1 MATTNFTTSLKLALP
16 TTGDLVGTWGD
27 AINNSITTL
36 LDTAVAGNIT
46 KDMAALGTDWTLTS
60 NNGATD
66 EARYAIL
73 IPYGTTGATRSIFA
87 PKVSKSYIIVNKT
100 NASVVIK
107 GGPTSPTTGVTVAT
121 GATVVVAWDSNL
133 ATPDFVAITP
143 ASVSGVVPV
152 ANGGTG
158 ATSAATART
167 NLGAT
172 TVGGNVFT
180 LTNPSA
186 ITFPRFNADNTV
198 SALNAADFRTAIGAG
213 SGAGSV
219 TSVAATV
226 PSFLSVSG
234 SPITSSGTLAIA
246 LSGTALPVANGG
258 TGSTSTTYCSLT
270 TNVTGT
276 LPVANGGTG
285 LTSPSTTGN
294 VLTSNGTAWVSSAPA
309 GGGFSS
315 HQIFTSSGT
324 FTIPSGKTAI
334 KVYVVGAGGGGGT
347 RQTTS
352 FPTNGGNSSVTS
364 GTETISAI
372 YGNGGKAVPSAD
384 GECSSGKG
392 GTSSGGDINLT
403 GQPGISGI
411 YGANFAPSGGGSFLG
426 SGGYGINSG
435 TAGAGVYGGGGAS
448 GQSTQSY
455 GAGGGG
461 GCAIKYL
468 TGLTPGNTLTV
479 TIGAGGSAGA
489 NTGSYP
495 LGGAGGNGIIVVEY

>member
-100 NASVVIK
+100 NASVIIR

-143 ASVSGVVPV
+143 ASISGVVPV

-167 NLGAT
+167 SLGAT

-198 SALNAADFRTAIGAG
+198 SALDAATFRTAIGAG

-219 TSVAATV
+219 TSVAMTV
-226 PSFLSVSG
+226 PTFLTVTG
-234 SPITSSGTLAIA
+234 SPITSSGTLAIS

-258 TGSTSTTYCSLT
+258 TGVTTSTGSGNVVLSTSPTITTPTLT
-270 TNVTGT
+270 GYTESVVT
-276 LPVANGGTG
+276 LA
-285 LTSPSTTGN
+285 TSGSI
-294 VLTSNGTAWVSSAPA
+294 A
-309 GGGFSS
+309 F
-315 HQIFTSSGT
+315 
-324 FTIPSGKTAI
+324 
-334 KVYVVGAGGGGGT
+334 
-347 RQTTS
+347 
-352 FPTNGGNSSVTS
+352 SVTS
-364 GTETISAI
+364 GTTQSCA
-372 YGNGGKAVPSAD
+372 AA
-384 GECSSGKG
+384 
-392 GTSSGGDINLT
+392 GTVTFTDSLS
-403 GQPGISGI
+403 
-411 YGANFAPSGGGSFLG
+411 
-426 SGGYGINSG
+426 
-435 TAGAGVYGGGGAS
+435 S
-448 GQSTQSY
+448 GQSISLLLTNGSSYTINWPTTTWVTAAGNTAPTLSASNTLVFWKISSTLY
-455 GAGGGG
+455 GALVG
-461 GCAIKYL
+461 K
-468 TGLTPGNTLTV
+468 
-479 TIGAGGSAGA
+479 SA
-489 NTGSYP
+489 
-495 LGGAGGNGIIVVEY
+495 

>member
-73 IPYGTTGATRSIFA
+73 IPYGNTGATRSIYA
-87 PKVSKSYIIVNKT
+87 PKVSKSYIVVNKT
-100 NASVVIK
+100 DASVIIR

-143 ASVSGVVPV
+143 ASISGVVPV

-158 ATSAATART
+158 ATTAATART

-213 SGAGSV
+213 SGGGSV
-219 TSVAATV
+219 TSVSVVSANGLTGTVANPTSTPAITLTTSITGMLYGNGTAISAATAGTNFV
-226 PSFLSVSG
+226 APGGALG
-234 SPITSSGTLAIA
+234 TPSSGTLSSCTVDGTDAVGFRNIPINSQSA
-246 LSGTALPVANGG
+246 AYTAVLADSGK
-258 TGSTSTTYCSLT
+258 CIFH
-270 TNVTGT
+270 
-276 LPVANGGTG
+276 
-285 LTSPSTTGN
+285 PSTDAN
-294 VLTSNGTAWVSSAPA
+294 AR
-309 GGGFSS
+309 
-315 HQIFTSSGT
+315 T
-324 FTIPSGKTAI
+324 FTIPA
-334 KVYVVGAGGGGGT
+334 
-347 RQTTS
+347 
-352 FPTNGGNSSVTS
+352 NSSVAYPIGTAISFVNMTS
-364 GTETISAI
+364 QVVSIAITTDTMYLAGTGTTGTRSLAQ
-372 YGNGGKAVPSAD
+372 YGTATALKM
-384 GECSSGKG
+384 
-392 GTSSGGDINLT
+392 TSTTWI
-403 GQPGISGI
+403 ISG
-411 YGANFAPSGGGSFLG
+411 A
-426 SGGYGINSG
+426 
-435 TAGAGVYGGGGAS
+435 
-448 GQSTQSY
+448 
-455 GAGGGG
+455 
-461 GCAIKYL
+461 
-468 TGLTPGNTLTV
+468 GLT
-479 TIGAGGSAGA
+479 
-489 NTGSYP
+489 
-495 LGGAGGNGIIVVEY
+495 

>member
-73 IPYGTTGATRSIFA
+73 IPYGNTGATRSIFA

-100 NASVVIK
+100 NASVIIR
-107 GGPTSPTTGVTVAT
+107 GGPTSPTTGVTVVT

-172 TVGGNVFT
+172 TIGGSVFT

-213 SGAGSV
+213 SGAGTV
-219 TSVAATV
+219 TSVSGTGT
-226 PSFLSVSG
+226 VSG
-234 SPITSSGTLAIA
+234 LILSGTVTSSGSLTLGGSITGFLPTSGGTMTGNLTLDAYTEKVATLA
-246 LSGTALPVANGG
+246 
-258 TGSTSTTYCSLT
+258 
-270 TNVTGT
+270 
-276 LPVANGGTG
+276 
-285 LTSPSTTGN
+285 
-294 VLTSNGTAWVSSAPA
+294 
-309 GGGFSS
+309 
-315 HQIFTSSGT
+315 
-324 FTIPSGKTAI
+324 
-334 KVYVVGAGGGGGT
+334 
-347 RQTTS
+347 
-352 FPTNGGNSSVTS
+352 TS
-364 GTETISAI
+364 GTIAL
-372 YGNGGKAVPSAD
+372 NPST
-384 GECSSGKG
+384 
-392 GTSSGGDINLT
+392 GTTLSC
-403 GQPGISGI
+403 
-411 YGANFAPSGGGSFLG
+411 AAA
-426 SGGYGINSG
+426 G
-435 TAGAGVYGGGGAS
+435 TVTFTDSLSS
-448 GQSTQSY
+448 GQSISLLLTGGSSYTINWPAGTTWVTAAGNTAPTLSANNTLVFWKISSTLY
-455 GAGGGG
+455 GALVG
-461 GCAIKYL
+461 K
-468 TGLTPGNTLTV
+468 
-479 TIGAGGSAGA
+479 SA
-489 NTGSYP
+489 
-495 LGGAGGNGIIVVEY
+495 

>member
-73 IPYGTTGATRSIFA
+73 IPYGNTGATRSIFA

-100 NASVVIK
+100 NASVVIR

-143 ASVSGVVPV
+143 ASISGVVPV

-172 TVGGNVFT
+172 TVGGSVFT

-198 SALNAADFRTAIGAG
+198 SALDAASFRTAIGAG

-219 TSVAATV
+219 TSVSVVSANGFTGTVATPTSTPAITLTTSITGMLYGNGTAISAATAGTNFV
-226 PSFLSVSG
+226 APGGVLG
-234 SPITSSGTLAIA
+234 TPSSGTL
-246 LSGTALPVANGG
+246 SSCTVDGTNGVGYINIPQNSQSAAYTLVAADAGKHIFH
-258 TGSTSTTYCSLT
+258 
-270 TNVTGT
+270 
-276 LPVANGGTG
+276 
-285 LTSPSTTGN
+285 PSTDAN
-294 VLTSNGTAWVSSAPA
+294 AR
-309 GGGFSS
+309 
-315 HQIFTSSGT
+315 T
-324 FTIPSGKTAI
+324 FTIPANGSVAYPIGTAI
-334 KVYVVGAGGGGGT
+334 SFVNMTSQVVSIAITTDTMYLAGTGTTGTRSLAQYGTATALKIESNKWIISGAG
-347 RQTTS
+347 
-352 FPTNGGNSSVTS
+352 
-364 GTETISAI
+364 
-372 YGNGGKAVPSAD
+372 
-384 GECSSGKG
+384 
-392 GTSSGGDINLT
+392 LT
-403 GQPGISGI
+403 
-411 YGANFAPSGGGSFLG
+411 
-426 SGGYGINSG
+426 
-435 TAGAGVYGGGGAS
+435 
-448 GQSTQSY
+448 
-455 GAGGGG
+455 
-461 GCAIKYL
+461 
-468 TGLTPGNTLTV
+468 
-479 TIGAGGSAGA
+479 
-489 NTGSYP
+489 
-495 LGGAGGNGIIVVEY
+495 

>member
-73 IPYGTTGATRSIFA
+73 IPYGNTGTTRSIFA
-87 PKVSKSYIIVNKT
+87 PKVSKSYIVVNKT
-100 NASVVIK
+100 DASVIIK

-219 TSVAATV
+219 TSVAMTV
-226 PSFLSVSG
+226 PTFLTVTG
-234 SPITSSGTLAIA
+234 SPITGAGTLAVT

-258 TGSTSTTYCSLT
+258 TGTTSTTFVNLT
-270 TNVTGT
+270 TNVTDT
-276 LPVANGGTG
+276 LPVGNGGTG
-285 LTSPSTTGN
+285 TTSLTTNNVILGNGTSAPLFVAPGTTGN
-294 VLTSNGTAWVSSAPA
+294 VLTSNGTTWQSTAPTA
-309 GGGFSS
+309 SGVTLGTPVNS
-315 HQIFTSSGT
+315 TSGT
-324 FTIPSGKTAI
+324 AIDFTGIPSGTKIIIVSFINVSTNGTASKHI
-334 KVYVVGAGGGGGT
+334 QFGNASGF
-347 RQTTS
+347 QTT
-352 FPTNGGNSSVTS
+352 NYTS
-364 GTETISAI
+364 
-372 YGNGGKAVPSAD
+372 
-384 GECSSGKG
+384 
-392 GTSSGGDINLT
+392 TSSTIGSSTVATFNTTEAFRIYSVLEDSQL
-403 GQPGISGI
+403 SGSI
-411 YGANFAPSGGGSFLG
+411 TFTLEDSSTNTWS
-426 SGGYGINSG
+426 
-435 TAGAGVYGGGGAS
+435 GAGVFSDTNNTNTFVVGG
-448 GQSTQSY
+448 
-455 GAGGGG
+455 
-461 GCAIKYL
+461 KKLL
-468 TGLTPGNTLTV
+468 TGGVLTKIRITSQTGGDTFDN
-479 TIGAGGSAGA
+479 GAINIA
-489 NTGSYP
+489 YQ
-495 LGGAGGNGIIVVEY
+495 

>member
-73 IPYGTTGATRSIFA
+73 IPYGNTGTTRSIFA

-100 NASVVIK
+100 NASVIIR

-143 ASVSGVVPV
+143 ASISGVVPV

-198 SALNAADFRTAIGAG
+198 SALDAASFRTAIGAG

-219 TSVAATV
+219 TSVSVVSANGFTGTVATPTSTPAITLTTSITGMLYGNGTAISAAT
-226 PSFLSVSG
+226 SG
-234 SPITSSGTLAIA
+234 TDYVAPGGALGTPSSGTLSSCTVDGTNGVGYKNIPQTGSDKITAYT
-246 LSGTALPVANGG
+246 LVTGDVGKYVGVGTSGSIVVPTSTFANGDAI
-258 TGSTSTTYCSLT
+258 SIF
-270 TNVTGT
+270 N
-276 LPVANGGTG
+276 N
-285 LTSPSTTGN
+285 TTGN
-294 VLTSNGTAWVSSAPA
+294 ITITTSAP
-309 GGGFSS
+309 
-315 HQIFTSSGT
+315 
-324 FTIPSGKTAI
+324 TAYI
-334 KVYVVGAGGGGGT
+334 GGT
-347 RQTTS
+347 NTVKTS
-352 FPTNGGNSSVTS
+352 ITLATRGIATILFVSATVCVVTGNVS
-364 GTETISAI
+364 
-372 YGNGGKAVPSAD
+372 
-384 GECSSGKG
+384 
-392 GTSSGGDINLT
+392 
-403 GQPGISGI
+403 
-411 YGANFAPSGGGSFLG
+411 
-426 SGGYGINSG
+426 
-435 TAGAGVYGGGGAS
+435 
-448 GQSTQSY
+448 
-455 GAGGGG
+455 
-461 GCAIKYL
+461 
-468 TGLTPGNTLTV
+468 
-479 TIGAGGSAGA
+479 
-489 NTGSYP
+489 
-495 LGGAGGNGIIVVEY
+495 